1 MLQALVMTDATSFQ
15 LLRSILEPDVRN
27 QHAIELTEKFSF
39 NEKFNFSQIFNRE
52 MDINFQPD
60 FLKTSMNVM
69 RDYQMKMKH
78 HKCRELASIAV
89 KVFDPRT
96 VNLPDDNSVKLN
108 LQKCALEIIQQTEEV
123 MDELSFVEEHLNVL
137 SETTPE
143 IYVAYLPP
151 HNFRKDPGN
160 CPMQRSFWQHKHH
173 AFSNRRRAK
182 RNTIYEK
189 NERNSVHCEGSYI
202 FNQCDQL
209 HYLLSSICDCISLK
223 VFGSDTGQVLT
234 YYFHPPIDDCNHR
247 DQFHLMR
254 LDSTSDYRLK
264 AHRYVMC
271 RALPRHADTVKRVVR
286 SNGNLRTACRSHHMV
301 DNSRQHSTANSGYVF
316 GICAVKSVEEKRYI
330 GGSKSLRGGPWNELC
345 QTPAPSTA
353 SKHIIYPEITDAHNL
368 MLRYQFFSNI
378 TDNMTYI
385 DFILP
390 QNILRDISSE
400 YHAHT
405 SCDAEPSNRSRMS
418 TSQHFVF
425 HERSMP
431 SYNMPVFQTGQ
442 GSNEDGGHCFNDIGI
457 FELPWSLINRPLTK
471 LELEF
476 HANRS

>member
-1 MLQALVMTDATSFQ
+1 MQIPAATCPVCQENARIRQILCFPLLSSEQMLQALVMTDATSFQ

-173 AFSNRRRAK
+173 AFSNRRRAA

-209 HYLLSSICDCISLK
+209 HYLPSSICDCISLK

-254 LDSTSDYRLK
+254 LVLHLITVWRHIGMSCAELY
-264 AHRYVMC
+264 HVMLT
-271 RALPRHADTVKRVVR
+271 RWR
-286 SNGNLRTACRSHHMV
+286 
-301 DNSRQHSTANSGYVF
+301 
-316 GICAVKSVEEKRYI
+316 E
-330 GGSKSLRGGPWNELC
+330 SL
-345 QTPAPSTA
+345 
-353 SKHIIYPEITDAHNL
+353 D
-368 MLRYQFFSNI
+368 
-378 TDNMTYI
+378 
-385 DFILP
+385 
-390 QNILRDISSE
+390 
-400 YHAHT
+400 
-405 SCDAEPSNRSRMS
+405 
-418 TSQHFVF
+418 
-425 HERSMP
+425 
-431 SYNMPVFQTGQ
+431 QTGTYALLA
-442 GSNEDGGHCFNDIGI
+442 EAII
-457 FELPWSLINRPLTK
+457 W
-471 LELEF
+471 
-476 HANRS
+476 